1 MPFSSWPLTFGHD
14 LAETVGHIRSRLS
27 PRQVPRALYHCTS
40 TDGVLGIIDSKTL
53 RATCVEDLKDQSE
66 IYNGIEMIQAE
77 VQRGRNLSVGSF
89 PQQVLS
95 LLSEALNT
103 RRSWTFVA
111 CFRAKRGAKR
121 VVQEY
126 GPYCL
131 QFDTFSNWEP
141 RLRLPGL
148 QADIQYH
155 RVIYESARKCNAI
168 QRAIDSI
175 IILAAKN
182 SRGDLRGPWAE
193 SIARIHAR
201 TASQSLMNIIAS
213 FKHSTFEWEDEW
225 RIVCRPR
232 CSIAGSA
239 PDMADDGFRPLIKTD
254 ATRSG
259 KRFVELRL
267 VQQENNVIRAFPGNA
282 IPFSRIYVC
291 DDSGTG
297 TLTGL

>member
-1 MPFSSWPLTFGHD
+1 M
-14 LAETVGHIRSRLS
+14 
-27 PRQVPRALYHCTS
+27 YHYTS
-40 TDGVLGIIDSKTL
+40 TDGVLGIIDSRTL

-66 IYNGIEMIQAE
+66 IHNGIEMVQAD
-77 VQRGRNLSVGSF
+77 VHRRRNLSIVSF

-95 LLSEALNT
+95 FLSEALNA
-103 RRSWTFVA
+103 RRGWTFVA
-111 CFRAKRGAKR
+111 CFRANRDAKR

-126 GPYCL
+126 GPYCIR
-131 QFDTFSNWEP
+131 FDTFSNWRP

-148 QADIQYH
+148 HADTQYH
-155 RVIYESARKCNAI
+155 RVIYESTKKRKAI

-175 IILAAKN
+175 IVLAAKN
-182 SRGDLRGPWAE
+182 SRGDLGGPWAD

-201 TASQSLMNIIAS
+201 IASQSLMNIIAS

-239 PDMADDGFRPLIKTD
+239 PDMDDEGFRPSIKTD
-254 ATRSG
+254 PARSS
-259 KRFVELRL
+259 KSFVELKL
-267 VQQENNVIRAFPGNA
+267 VQQENDMIRAFPRSA

-291 DDSGTG
+291 DNSGSG
-297 TLTGL
+297 MLSGL